1 LPISPC
7 TKTAKHSIFCLS
19 DAPRGTGTGNSPA
32 RLYAAAPAAWPLQRL
47 AGRARRALARAKTT
61 ARRGGRLARLR
72 RSAPCGAARRP
83 VDRSRFS
90 RRNKSKAQ
98 AAGAD
103 LSRRKDGR
111 ELKAA
116 QHSAGCVCSL
126 WEKATR
132 TRYSVQARLAAVAW
146 GASAMDSNATL
157 QHCAVAIPQRPVD
170 VGGWFGPRKGGLLCA
185 AESLAHLGPPEQ
197 TAGRAK

>member
-1 LPISPC
+1 VEAGWPGS
-7 TKTAKHSIFCLS
+7 
-19 DAPRGTGTGNSPA
+19 
-32 RLYAAAPAAWPLQRL
+32 AAPLPVAPPAGQWTDRGFPGGIKAKRKLQE
-47 AGRARRALARAKTT
+47 
-61 ARRGGRLARLR
+61 
-72 RSAPCGAARRP
+72 
-83 VDRSRFS
+83 
-90 RRNKSKAQ
+90 
-98 AAGAD
+98 AD
-103 LSRRKDGR
+103 LSRKGARRKDGR